1 MFTYYYDSKYLV
13 YPHTYHSQ
21 WLTGTL
27 LQCLCCMGGFQSALL
42 TSGVAINNT
51 FHSWFSQNICWE
63 INLGLFFFF
72 QATIPSFLG
81 CCQGAHFL
89 LLQRSTISFEMLW
102 AARNRKSSLQW
113 LIHYKGIYCLITQ
126 NKSRGLV
133 NFLAHE
139 VLALFPWPCSQP
151 TSLYWLVPLKIIRC
165 YIAFL
170 HMSVSGCPEAERHCS
185 WPLNNMGLNCVGSF
199 IYGFFPLNMHYLYT

>member
-1 MFTYYYDSKYLV
+1 MFTYYYDSKYIV

-51 FHSWFSQNICWE
+51 FSQLVFPKHLLRDKSWS
-63 INLGLFFFF
+63 LFFF
-72 QATIPSFLG
+72 QATVPSFLG
-81 CCQGAHFL
+81 CCQGALFL

-133 NFLAHE
+133 NFLALE
-139 VLALFPWPCSQP
+139 VLALFPWPCSQS
-151 TSLYWLVPLKIIRC
+151 TSLCWLAPLKIIRC
-165 YIAFL
+165 YVAFL
-170 HMSVSGCPEAERHCS
+170 HMSVSGCQEAERHCS
-185 WPLNNMGLNCVGSF
+185 
-199 IYGFFPLNMHYLYT
+199 